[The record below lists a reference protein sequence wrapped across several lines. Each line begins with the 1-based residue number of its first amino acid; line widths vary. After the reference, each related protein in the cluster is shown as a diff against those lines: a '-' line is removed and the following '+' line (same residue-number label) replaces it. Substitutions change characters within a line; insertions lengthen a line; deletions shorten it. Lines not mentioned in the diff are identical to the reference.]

1 MIRNGDNAVPMKYGI
16 ILMLALLAGL
26 HALAAVAAGHRPS
39 EISVGYTPQW
49 PTPAQFAQIKK
60 TFDYALGMKV
70 NWVAYASGEAMNAAL
85 ADGRLQIGY
94 SQGQV
99 PFIVGVS
106 QGLELTMVGVAVNY
120 PNNDNCIVRDGTGI
134 SRDDPATLVGKKVA
148 VQSGSLSHYRLLRML
163 QHLGIDAGRVEIVD
177 TADDTATATALQRGE
192 AAMACASGGAL
203 RAIETLG
210 EPLLSGAEHAQI
222 GLPLF
227 DAVIVPT
234 PFLDQHADIVQAF
247 MDVVAATNEQWRN
260 NPAPMRAAIARAAQM
275 STEASNRALAGFRF
289 PGVDEQKSEAWMGRV
304 LPAYSKQLADFLVAE
319 GRLGQALDSYER
331 FFNPRFLR

>member
-1 MIRNGDNAVPMKYGI
+1 MKYGI

-94 SQGQV
+94 SQGHV

-120 PNNDNCIVRDGTGI
+120 PNNDNCIVRDGTGGSPPI
-134 SRDDPATLVGKKVA
+134 IAIITNIPKASIVA
-148 VQSGSLSHYRLLRML
+148 RMANTPMNASDARGLL
-163 QHLGIDAGRVEIVD
+163 
-177 TADDTATATALQRGE
+177 T
-192 AAMACASGGAL
+192 
-203 RAIETLG
+203 
-210 EPLLSGAEHAQI
+210 
-222 GLPLF
+222 
-227 DAVIVPT
+227 
-234 PFLDQHADIVQAF
+234 
-247 MDVVAATNEQWRN
+247 
-260 NPAPMRAAIARAAQM
+260 
-275 STEASNRALAGFRF
+275 
-289 PGVDEQKSEAWMGRV
+289 
-304 LPAYSKQLADFLVAE
+304 
-319 GRLGQALDSYER
+319 
-331 FFNPRFLR
+331 